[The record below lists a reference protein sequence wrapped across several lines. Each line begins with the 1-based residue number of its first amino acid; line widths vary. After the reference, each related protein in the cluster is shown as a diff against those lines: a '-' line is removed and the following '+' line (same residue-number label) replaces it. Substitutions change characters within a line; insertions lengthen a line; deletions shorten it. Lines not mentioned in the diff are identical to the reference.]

1 MELYTRRMNPPL
13 TAADNSKLQSKV
25 STLNP
30 SLTLNDEVESV
41 DVVIIGAGAAG
52 LMCASVAGQLGA
64 KVLVLDH
71 AKKIGEKIRI
81 SGGGRCNFTN
91 RSVSAENFVSKNP
104 HFCKSALSQYR
115 SSDFIDLVERYG
127 ISYHEKHKGQ
137 LFCDLSSQ
145 QIIDMLFQECS
156 LGGVKVEASCFVES
170 VQRRSSITTKNV
182 PECDSPPN
190 QEAAQSEYLIH
201 LRRGGNTDLET
212 SAAAAKST
220 VLAKSLVIA
229 TGGLSIPKIGASD
242 FGYRLAKQFGH
253 SVISTE
259 PSLVPLTFDSHTL
272 PTLPGLALPVKVSC
286 ASVWAAKG
294 KQTFAEDLLFT
305 HKGLSGPAILQ
316 ISNYWEAG
324 ESLGLNFIPEI
335 ALWEHLKLTKTTS
348 RQSLGQV
355 LQALLPK
362 RLVEVM
368 VSSSHSSH
376 RIAELSDQ
384 VLREIA
390 QALQNF
396 EVAPTGSEGYQKA
409 EVTRGGVNTREL
421 HQATM
426 ESRLSPG
433 LFMIGEVVD
442 VTGWLGGY
450 NFQWAWSS
458 GVACGRE
465 LGRRRS
471 ALT

>member
-1 MELYTRRMNPPL
+1 MNPPYN
-13 TAADNSKLQSKV
+13 TATNSKPHATFSNLNQSL
-25 STLNP
+25 SATN
-30 SLTLNDEVESV
+30 EIERF
-41 DVVIIGAGAAG
+41 DVVVIGAGAAG
-52 LMCASVAGQLGA
+52 LMCGSVAGQLGA

-91 RSVSAENFVSKNP
+91 RSVGAENFVSKNP
-104 HFCKSALSQYR
+104 HFCKSALAQYR
-115 SSDFIDLVERYG
+115 PSDFVELVERYG

-137 LFCDLSSQ
+137 LFCDSSSQ
-145 QIIDMLFQECS
+145 QIIDMLFRECS
-156 LGGVKVEASCFVES
+156 LGGVKVEASCIVEA
-170 VQRRSSITTKNV
+170 VHRRPRDTAVNIPAENA
-182 PECDSPPN
+182 DLSPGT
-190 QEAAQSEYLIH
+190 AQFEYLIN
-201 LRRGGNTDLET
+201 LRRAGAGDQAE
-212 SAAAAKST
+212 AVKST
-220 VLAKSLVIA
+220 VRAKSLVIA

-253 SVISTE
+253 SIIPIE
-259 PSLVPLTFDSHTL
+259 PGLVPLTFDASKL
-272 PTLPGLALPVKVSC
+272 PSLPGLALPVQVICTSE
-286 ASVWAAKG
+286 WAAKG
-294 KQTFAEDLLFT
+294 KQRFSEDLLFT

-324 ESLGLNFIPEI
+324 EPLALNFVPEI
-335 ALWEHLKLTKTTS
+335 VLWEHLKGIKASS

-355 LQALLPK
+355 LQALIPK
-362 RLVEVM
+362 RLVEVL
-368 VSSSHSSH
+368 VSPSHSSL
-376 RIAELSDQ
+376 RIAEASDQ
-384 VLREIA
+384 ILREIA
-390 QALQNF
+390 QVLQNL
-396 EVAPTGSEGYQKA
+396 EVTPTGSEGYQKA

-426 ESRLSPG
+426 ESRLNPG

-471 ALT
+471 AIT

>member
-1 MELYTRRMNPPL
+1 MNPPHSVVSRA
-13 TAADNSKLQSKV
+13 TPHSKF
-25 STLNP
+25 STSNQLLP
-30 SLTLNDEVESV
+30 SGHEVDRF
-41 DVVIIGAGAAG
+41 DVVVIGAGAAG

-71 AKKIGEKIRI
+71 AQKIGEKIRI

-91 RSVSAENFVSKNP
+91 RSVLAENFVSKNP
-104 HFCKSALSQYR
+104 HFAKSALSQYR
-115 SSDFIDLVERYG
+115 PSDFIDLVERYG

-137 LFCDLSSQ
+137 LFCDSSSQ
-145 QIIDMLFQECS
+145 QIIDMLFRECAT
-156 LGGVKVEASCFVES
+156 GNVKIEASCRVED
-170 VQRRSSITTKNV
+170 VQQQPRSRTDDAPALDADSN
-182 PECDSPPN
+182 PSSPPL
-190 QEAAQSEYLIH
+190 EYLIH
-201 LRRGGNTDLET
+201 LLRGGGADLATDSGALGST
-212 SAAAAKST
+212 LRAKN
-220 VLAKSLVIA
+220 LVIA

-242 FGYRLAKQFGH
+242 FGYRIAKQFGH
-253 SVISTE
+253 SIISTE
-259 PSLVPLTFDSHTL
+259 PSLVPLSFDTRAL
-272 PTLPGLALPVKVSC
+272 PSLPGLSLPVKVTC
-286 ASVWAAKG
+286 ASDWAAQG
-294 KQTFAEDLLFT
+294 KQMFSEDLLFT

-316 ISNYWEAG
+316 ISNYWETG
-324 ESLGLNFIPEI
+324 ENLALNFVPEI
-335 ALWEHLKLTKTTS
+335 VLWEHLKLAKTTS

-368 VSSSHSSH
+368 VSTSHSSL
-376 RIAELSDQ
+376 RIAELSDL

-390 QALQNF
+390 QVLQNM
-396 EVAPTGSEGYQKA
+396 VVTPTGSEGYQKA

-426 ESRLSPG
+426 ESRLNPG

-465 LGRRRS
+465 LGRRCS
-471 ALT
+471 A